1 MDEEPTTLE
10 EPSSLRE
17 AIESAVEKEE
27 IVDQPVQQEVE
38 SDPLDSSE
46 PLTFDP
52 VEAEPEA
59 PQDQPDVDLTAE
71 TSPKEGIRPGPKAEP
86 KKQEKAPVSWRP
98 DVREHWAKLPD
109 SVKKEVQR
117 REREVQQTLKET
129 SSARKYAEAIDKVLE
144 PYQVFIKAEN
154 GNSLQAIDN
163 VMATAAK
170 LRTGTGPEIAQL
182 VSGIVKQFGVGR
194 FGQDFIAQLDAA
206 LVGEIPQNHDQ
217 NAQLQQAIQ
226 QQLQPVQ
233 NFMNEFQQA
242 KQNQTQQIRMEAQSE
257 VQNFIEN
264 AEFAEDVREEMAD
277 LMEVAERRGR
287 ELSLQDAYRQACLA
301 NPRVRT
307 VLQKRQQA
315 KGAQKTTGAAQRA
328 KAAAVSVSGAPA
340 LASPNSPGAVD
351 IRSAIE
357 AAIASNSR

>member
-27 IVDQPVQQEVE
+27 IVDEPVQQEVE
-38 SDPLDSSE
+38 SE
-46 PLTFDP
+46 PLASEP

-59 PQDQPDVDLTAE
+59 PQDEPDVDLTAE

-226 QQLQPVQ
+226 QQLQPVH